1 MRVITGSS
9 AFADDD
15 GAYMM
20 RGKARLEEHMNIRE
34 VPQQQARYGVD
45 PYLDWLKGEAIPV
58 VEDYGVYLFDVATA
72 PWPRYGVNG
81 AAVHLKGRGDFA
93 NMFVLDIAPG
103 RSTAPQRHLY
113 EEVVHVLEGTG
124 STQVEMADGTKRS
137 FEWGA
142 KSLFAIPLN
151 AKHRHFN
158 GSGTER
164 ALLVTT
170 TNVPMIMNVFH
181 NEAFVFGA
189 DFDFSDRAG
198 KAAYFSGEG
207 DLITVRPGNHMWET
221 NFVPDLTAIELKTW
235 GDRGAGGT
243 MHAHISEMPVGTYKK
258 GHRHGPSFHVMCV
271 IGQGYSLL
279 WYEHDKDF
287 RRIDWKHGMV
297 LVPSDRQFHQHFNT
311 GPQPARYLATAVGGL
326 RYPTTLANR
335 ISLLGAGGDDLPA
348 VSKSVKDGGDQI
360 EYEDQDPRIH
370 RIWLEDMRKNGAPP
384 KMEKFVPTPEDLKAT
399 VKA

>member
-1 MRVITGSS
+1 
-9 AFADDD
+9 
-15 GAYMM
+15 
-20 RGKARLEEHMNIRE
+20 MNIRE
-34 VPQQQARYGVD
+34 TPHSPTPPSPASGGG
-45 PYLDWLKGEAIPV
+45 KGGAATASIPISIGLPAKAFPV
-58 VEDYGVYLFDVATA
+58 TEDYGVYLFDVETA

-93 NMFVLDIAPG
+93 NMFVFEIAG
-103 RSTAPQRHLY
+103 GKSTAPQRHLY
-113 EEVVHVLEGTG
+113 EEVIYVLEGHG
-124 STQVEMADGTKRS
+124 STQLEFADGSRRS
-137 FEWGA
+137 FEWGE

-164 ALLVTT
+164 ALLVST
-170 TNVPMIMNVFH
+170 TNLPMVMNVFH
-181 NEAFVFGA
+181 NEAFVFGSE
-189 DFDFSDRAG
+189 FDFRDRAG
-198 KAAYFSGEG
+198 KKEYFAGEG

-243 MHAHISEMPVGTYKK
+243 NIMFVLADGTMHAHISEMPVGTYKK

-271 IGQGYSLL
+271 MGQGYSLL

-297 LVPSDRQFHQHFNT
+297 LVPADRQFHQHFNT

-326 RYPTTLANR
+326 RYPTTLAQRVSLHRQRRGRQTGGVKKRQGRRRPDR
-335 ISLLGAGGDDLPA
+335 IRGSGSAYPSHLARSHAQERRAAEDGEIHSHPGGSQGTGW
-348 VSKSVKDGGDQI
+348 V
-360 EYEDQDPRIH
+360 
-370 RIWLEDMRKNGAPP
+370 N
-384 KMEKFVPTPEDLKAT
+384 
-399 VKA
+399 

>member
-1 MRVITGSS
+1 MWPP
-9 AFADDD
+9 D
-15 GAYMM
+15 GV
-20 RGKARLEEHMNIRE
+20 KS
-34 VPQQQARYGVD
+34 
-45 PYLDWLKGEAIPV
+45 
-58 VEDYGVYLFDVATA
+58 
-72 PWPRYGVNG
+72 

-93 NMFVLDIAPG
+93 NMFVFDIPPG
-103 RSTAPQRHLY
+103 GATTQQRHLY
-113 EEVVHVLEGTG
+113 EDVVYVLEGAG
-124 STQVEMADGTKRS
+124 STQIEFSDGRKKS
-137 FEWGA
+137 FEWGPR
-142 KSLFAIPLN
+142 SLFAIPLN
-151 AKHRHFN
+151 ARHRHVN
-158 GSGTER
+158 GSGRER
-164 ALLVTT
+164 ALIVSTTDLPLV
-170 TNVPMIMNVFH
+170 MNTFH
-181 NEAFVFGA
+181 DARFVFETDYEFTA
-189 DFDFSDRAG
+189 RTG
-198 KAAYFSGEG
+198 KNEYFAGEG

-221 NFVPDLTAIELKTW
+221 NFVPDLAAIELKSW
-235 GDRGAGGT
+235 GDRGAGGTNIMYVLADGT

-335 ISLLGAGGDDLPA
+335 ISRLGAGGDDLPA